1 MVFVLIEKNS
11 MVKRTYI
18 CMFVGSFE
26 QTGFYSTGPVRF
38 LSFFLFFSFFSF
50 LLELVSR
57 RQGGGLFLQDFIQN
71 KLNQDPAF
79 ESRPPICEKRGPPP
93 WPQIYM

>member
-1 MVFVLIEKNS
+1 M
-11 MVKRTYI
+11 
-18 CMFVGSFE
+18 CMFVYMCDGFRSHRKKLNGEAHIYMYVCVVFWTNKFLLDGS
-26 QTGFYSTGPVRF
+26 GP
-38 LSFFLFFSFFSF
+38 LSF

-57 RQGGGLFLQDFIQN
+57 RQVGGFLQDFIQN